1 MKDWRSKRS
10 GERLGYRD
18 TSKTFSL
25 SGNEIPITF
34 IPATDAAVFK
44 ASVITRLST
53 AHQTRPGTTKT
64 TTTEVAASP
73 AASTEERRKSDA
85 AEEEKA
91 APEGGESSRKA
102 SGSRTVI
109 SIGPNSEMRCSEER
123 VENAA
128 AAAPLVSPETST
140 VDLEKQQQHH
150 HHHRSTA
157 TVYLNAATLD
167 ESSTDPPL
175 PPPQL
180 QRQPEAP
187 PRPSKSG
194 ASTPEEKEQEVS
206 SSASSEEE
214 EEEPDEEAF
223 DPQNWGPERSIVVT
237 RQPGQGLGISIVG
250 GNVMN
255 SIFIFRS

>member
-1 MKDWRSKRS
+1 MKEWSKRS
-10 GERLGYRD
+10 GDRLGDRE
-18 TSKTFSL
+18 SKTFSL

-64 TTTEVAASP
+64 TTTEVAATP
-73 AASTEERRKSDA
+73 STEERRKNDA

-91 APEGGESSRKA
+91 APEGESSRKA

-167 ESSTDPPL
+167 ESSTDPPQ
-175 PPPQL
+175 PPPPL

-250 GNVMN
+250 GKVMN